1 MTGDATDLEVQIESQ
16 AVVRSPVDVLR
27 LVVALAL
34 LLVLVLVDAVFGN
47 SVREFE
53 ADLLRGLDAFNET
66 LITIFVASVRVVS
79 LGIIVVGTLWAL
91 ARGRLR
97 FLVTVALGAALAA
110 AIAVGADWIVNDEP
124 TALVQLEDGLGP
136 LTNAGFPSS
145 AGLAAVA
152 GIVAAGTPWFSRR
165 QRRFGWLLVVAL
177 GFVRFIASPL
187 SANSVLALLA
197 GLAGGAAAAVIL
209 GAPSRRPTREAAI
222 EGLRAVGVDVVTLE
236 PASVDARGSTPY
248 FGTTSDGGRLFVK
261 ALGADERSADLLFR
275 LYRYVVP
282 RDFGDERPFESLRRA
297 VEHEALCALAAQSV
311 GVRTPQLAG
320 FGVAPPGGYVLA
332 YEAVVG
338 RSLDRVDDR
347 DLDDARLDAIF
358 EQVSILRSHGMAH
371 RDLRLANLFLGED
384 GAIWLIDFGFSELAA
399 SELLRATDLAE
410 LVTSLSLKV
419 GPARAVEA
427 AERVV
432 GRAALDSALPRLAA
446 GFLSGATRTGI
457 GERPDVLPE
466 VRARIGSG
474 QAG

>member
-1 MTGDATDLEVQIESQ
+1 MSDAANGLEDHVEGQ
-16 AVVRSPVDVLR
+16 AVERSPVDVLR
-27 LVVALAL
+27 LAVALTL
-34 LLVLVLVDAVFGN
+34 LLALVLFDAVFGN
-47 SVREFE
+47 AVREFQ
-53 ADLLRGLDAFNET
+53 ADLLRGLDAFNVT
-66 LITIFVASVRVVS
+66 VITIFVAAVRVVS
-79 LGIIVVGTLWAL
+79 LTIIVLGTVWAL
-91 ARGRLR
+91 LRGRLR

-110 AIAVGADWIVNDEP
+110 VIAVAADWIVNDEP
-124 TALVQLEDGLGP
+124 TALVRIEDDFGP
-136 LTNAGFPSS
+136 LSDAGFPSS

-177 GFVRFIASPL
+177 GFVRFIAAPV

-197 GLAGGAAAAVIL
+197 GLAAGAASAVIL
-209 GAPSRRPTREAAI
+209 GAPSRRPTRAAAVA
-222 EGLRAVGVDVVTLE
+222 GLRAVGVDLATLE
-236 PASVDARGSTPY
+236 PAAVDARGSTPY
-248 FGTTSDGGRLFVK
+248 FGTTAAGQRLFVK
-261 ALGADERSADLLFR
+261 VLGADERSADLLFR

-332 YEAVVG
+332 YEAVAG
-338 RSLDRVDDR
+338 RSLDRVDDA

-358 EQVSILRSHGMAH
+358 EQVATLRAHGMAH
-371 RDLRLANLFLGED
+371 RDLRLANLFLGDD
-384 GAIWLIDFGFSELAA
+384 GKIWLIDFGFSELAA
-399 SELLRATDLAE
+399 SELLLATDLAE

-419 GPARAVEA
+419 GPATAVEA

-457 GERPDVLPE
+457 GERPDLLPE

-474 QAG
+474 QSG